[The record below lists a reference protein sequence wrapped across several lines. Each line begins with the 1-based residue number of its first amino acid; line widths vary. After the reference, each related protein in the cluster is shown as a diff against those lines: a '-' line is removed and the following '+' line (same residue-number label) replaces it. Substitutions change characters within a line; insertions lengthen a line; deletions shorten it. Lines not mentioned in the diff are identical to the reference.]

1 MLTIISPAKSQDF
14 TSDVPGWLPVSSSL
28 FSAKTD
34 NLIQICR
41 RFSVDEIKD
50 LMGVSDKLAELNFNR
65 YQNFLEQPEKPAMF
79 AYNGDVYNNIKRDSF
94 SSTQWQFLQAHTLI
108 ISGLYGA
115 LRPLDKIRP
124 YRLEMSA
131 RNLSLPDFW
140 QDTLTSYINQILADH
155 QNQYVINLASSE
167 YSSAINQHNLKYPVI
182 NISFKENRNNKLQII
197 GINAKKARGSM
208 LNFIAE
214 NLIDIKEKLYNFSQ
228 LGYQYSK
235 VESSTN
241 HLIFIRNYN

>member
-14 TSDVPGWLPVSSSL
+14 TSNVPGWLAVSSPL

-41 RFSVDEIKD
+41 RFSIDEIKN
-50 LMGVSDKLAELNFNR
+50 LMGLSDRLAELNFNR
-65 YQNFLEQPEKPAMF
+65 YQNFVTQPERPAMF
-79 AYNGDVYNNIKRDSF
+79 AYNGDVYNNIKRDNF
-94 SSTQWQFLQAHTLI
+94 SSTQWRFLQAHTLI

-115 LRPLDKIRP
+115 LRPLDKIRL
-124 YRLEMSA
+124 YRLEMSTK
-131 RNLSLPDFW
+131 NLSLLSFW
-140 QDTLTSYINQILADH
+140 QDTLTDYINRILEGH
-155 QNQYVINLASSE
+155 QNQYLLNLASNE
-167 YSSAINQHNLKYPVI
+167 YSSAISQHNLRYPIV
-182 NISFKENRNNKLQII
+182 NVFFKENRNNKLQII

-214 NLIDIKEKLYNFSQ
+214 NLIDAKEKLYNFSQ

-235 VESSTN
+235 IESSIN
-241 HLIFIRNYN
+241 NLIFISNKN

>member
-1 MLTIISPAKSQDF
+1 MLTIISPAKNQDF
-14 TSDVPGWLPVSSSL
+14 ASNIPDSLSVSSPL
-28 FSAKTD
+28 FSARTD

-41 RFSVDEIKD
+41 RFSIEEIKKS
-50 LMGVSDKLAELNFNR
+50 MGLSDRLAELNFNR
-65 YQNFLEQPEKPAMF
+65 YQNFVEQPERPAMF
-79 AYNGDVYNNIKRDSF
+79 AFNGDVYNNIKRDSF

-115 LRPLDKIRP
+115 LRPLDKIKP
-124 YRLEMSA
+124 HRLEMSTK
-131 RNLSLPDFW
+131 NLSLPSFW
-140 QDTLTSYINQILADH
+140 QDTLTNYINQTLEDH
-155 QNQYVINLASSE
+155 ENQCLINLASNE
-167 YSSAINQHNLKYPVI
+167 YSSVINQQNLKYPII
-182 NISFKENRNNKLQII
+182 NILFKENRNNQLKII

-214 NLIDIKEKLYNFSQ
+214 NLIDTEEKLYDFSQ

-241 HLIFIRNYN
+241 NLVFVSNKN